1 MADGGVSPKLELL
14 AAAAAAGHIASDA
27 RHVALH
33 ALPAVRSGAI
43 VAHVGE
49 KTDGLHGV
57 GSLLVRGREGGDGQ
71 HARQRHI
78 SRPTGKR
85 I

>member
-1 MADGGVSPKLELL
+1 MADGGVSSKLELL

-49 KTDGLHGV
+49 KADGLHGV
-57 GSLLVRGREGGDGQ
+57 NLLVRGRESGVRGEALGLL
-71 HARQRHI
+71 
-78 SRPTGKR
+78 S
-85 I
+85 